1 MASES
6 LASSRLTGHGAEL
19 DIAHLLQKLGFVLQA
34 NVCLHQSGRLASA
47 SEYSDWCLRRTARQV
62 ESGQADLRDFQHAW
76 HERYGQWPRPANLA
90 ASQLRKTAK
99 RYLPV
104 QEVDF
109 ILRGFQQPNSEHPA
123 HAYAQAQSG
132 FITTQGHAVCVGDLL
147 VMLEGRFLVEVTQKS
162 WYSGPKHFKTR
173 KVTELHNLAA
183 KRGHGEQVLLLFN
196 GGEPGAPPL
205 ETGFEMPNFKV
216 LYFSERTIGKVP
228 ESLEVASREAEV
240 EVARREAEVAR
251 EVARREALQRELN
264 ELKATRTPLPFASVW
279 AVLVVVAGVALASLY
294 VGAANQL
301 QS

>member
-1 MASES
+1 
-6 LASSRLTGHGAEL
+6 
-19 DIAHLLQKLGFVLQA
+19 
-34 NVCLHQSGRLASA
+34 
-47 SEYSDWCLRRTARQV
+47 
-62 ESGQADLRDFQHAW
+62 
-76 HERYGQWPRPANLA
+76 
-90 ASQLRKTAK
+90 
-99 RYLPV
+99 
-104 QEVDF
+104 
-109 ILRGFQQPNSEHPA
+109 
-123 HAYAQAQSG
+123 
-132 FITTQGHAVCVGDLL
+132 
-147 VMLEGRFLVEVTQKS
+147 MLEGRFLVEVTQKS

-205 ETGFEMPNFKV
+205 ETGFNMPSFKV

-228 ESLEVASREAEV
+228 ESLEA
-240 EVARREAEVAR
+240 ARREAEVAR
-251 EVARREALQRELN
+251 EVARREAEVARVQAEVAREVARREAEVARVQAEVAREVARSEALQRELN